1 MLKRNGEPSPNGT
14 HDTLNRGEQDA
25 YNEAFDEIRQE
36 LEALERIK
44 SAVQALTKDP
54 SVFAVPGGGPEVGS
68 VIQIQNI
75 PIDRWQVCSTLLKLR
90 NCQIFLCERYLNG
103 AKEFA
108 VIERFRSDS
117 SYARANGEA
126 EVLRA
131 GDDPV
136 LLVEEYAAS
145 AEHTLRGM
153 ASNLVARA
161 HKIVWARYA
170 STSPARVVQAISEKC
185 TQAVSLEENET
196 NGNRVS
202 GVRPQRFGIP
212 QRS

>member
-1 MLKRNGEPSPNGT
+1 MLKRSGEPSGNGT
-14 HDTLNRGEQDA
+14 PNTLNRGEQNA
-25 YNEAFDEIRQE
+25 YDEAFEVIRQE

-44 SAVQALTKDP
+44 GAIKALIEDP
-54 SVFAVPGGGPEVGS
+54 SVFTIAGGSPEVGS
-68 VIQIQNI
+68 VIQIQNV
-75 PIDRWQVCSTLLKLR
+75 PIDRWQICSPLLKLR
-90 NCQIFLCERYLNG
+90 NSQIFLCERSLQG

-117 SYARANGEA
+117 PYARANGEA

-170 STSPARVVQAISEKC
+170 STSPARVVQAISKKC
-185 TQAVSLEENET
+185 TQAVSLEENELKEH
-196 NGNRVS
+196 N
-202 GVRPQRFGIP
+202 IP
-212 QRS
+212 RNTSHTEVLHRQ